1 MIRRVEGKAHHQ
13 FVSVLEPHGEYNP
26 SKEYTLGAES
36 IITSVQ
42 TVKND
47 TLLLLVIKAA
57 EQQFLIAINTT
68 DGSESTESVS
78 FDFDKNRYTL
88 SSRFAVYAL

>member
-1 MIRRVEGKAHHQ
+1 MRPAQRAGGYRFK
-13 FVSVLEPHGEYNP
+13 
-26 SKEYTLGAES
+26 
-36 IITSVQ
+36 

>member
-1 MIRRVEGKAHHQ
+1 
-13 FVSVLEPHGEYNP
+13 
-26 SKEYTLGAES
+26 LGAES

-68 DGSESTESVS
+68 DDSESTKSVS
-78 FDFDKNRYTL
+78 FDFDENRYTL
-88 SSRFAVYAL
+88 SSRSAVYAL